1 MALAQDSP
9 LVPASAAPQALSQTR
24 RIGQTQ
30 GRGREEERERR
41 RERRGGAP
49 PAMGGGLLALVLDLF
64 LLGTFNYLFLEPA
77 VPRF

>member
-9 LVPASAAPQALSQTR
+9 LVPASAAPQALSQAR

-30 GRGREEERERR
+30 GRGREGE

-64 LLGTFNYLFLEPA
+64 FLSTFNYLFLEPA
-77 VPRF
+77 VLRF